1 MKTRKISIAVQLF
14 LFILGTAMIVVLLV
28 GAVSYA
34 TMENFLRKKCMD
46 DVTEIA
52 VIAAENVDGEIFA
65 KAMEGDAEALLAVED
80 SLRFF
85 LVGDSVTYVYT
96 LMPGEQGDFRFVL
109 DTDPEDPGEYAEAY
123 AAQDGMAEAMAGR
136 PSVTKEAFTDEW
148 GTFYSGYAPI
158 RYDGRVL
165 GIVAVDYEA
174 SSIQT
179 SLNSLVRNMLI
190 SVTIGVLFALLA
202 ASLASV
208 RIRRNFRKVND
219 KIVEVVSAGG
229 DLTRVV
235 NVVSGDE
242 LEVIG
247 NSLNRLLQKTADTVR
262 EVKNE
267 AGEIDTKMECIKN
280 CVCGSVSRM
289 ARISDAIGSMAAS
302 SEETALSV
310 ERVGE
315 RASLAYGE
323 IRKAVEIVNENTAC
337 VRDIH
342 TASAELHEAAKHSSA
357 VIGDNVKA
365 ISGNLKTEKEKAE
378 AVLRIRELSH
388 VILDISEQ
396 TNLLSFNASIEAARA
411 GAAGRGFAVVA
422 EEIGILAGNT
432 GNAANEI
439 QKMSEDVVEA
449 IQGLGHLAEQTLNL
463 LQEKIFEDYIKFGDA
478 SSAFTDQSERIRGSM
493 EELQQITEQYAKSL
507 EYIKDAMLA
516 VGSVSEENSREI
528 AGVSGQL
535 ADTNTDIGKIETL
548 TEETCR
554 AVSVMNNN
562 LSSYHV

>member
-96 LMPGEQGDFRFVL
+96 LMPGEQGDFQFVL

-357 VIGDNVKA
+357 VIGDNVKV

-516 VGSVSEENSREI
+516 VGSASEENSREI
-528 AGVSGQL
+528 EGVSGQL

>member
-516 VGSVSEENSREI
+516 VGSASEENSREI

>member
-109 DTDPEDPGEYAEAY
+109 DTDPEAPGEYAEAY

-516 VGSVSEENSREI
+516 VGSASEENSREI

>member
-478 SSAFTDQSERIRGSM
+478 SSAFTDQSERIRSSM

-516 VGSVSEENSREI
+516 VGSASEENSREI